1 MKKTRIIN
9 NRPMVFAALGLML
22 GIFISF
28 FAIQNKILFWIV
40 LGVVLSIS
48 GFLFFKKNFIIAVI
62 LLFFAAGYLGHY
74 VQYNSSYQSYNPDEG
89 YFITAKVAKLNR
101 GEKYDNLTLKI
112 LKIDGFKAK
121 GQAHLRVYGENNF
134 EIFDTVEFYGKIEN
148 KKIEFSDHASR
159 ASYGNGVFY
168 NMEMIGVLDVDKNLT
183 FSEKIRKRMTLP
195 MDEYMKEPNKAF
207 AHSLLFGDV
216 SWVSPQE
223 LEAIRVSGLSH
234 IFAVSGLHIGFVV
247 AIFAF
252 LMKKIRIHRMLSMA
266 IMAGILFMYCLI
278 TAFPPSAVRA
288 AIMAVSYLLAQAV
301 YKKSDGLSSLAFAS
315 VVMLL
320 ISPRTLFS
328 LSFIMSLAAVFGIFL
343 FFKPIYNFFMQ
354 KSKNK
359 FRKYVSASCALSLS
373 ANIFL
378 LPLCLNVFGVMSLYF
393 LPANLI
399 VLPIVTVGY
408 ILLFVAGVLSLVWQ
422 GMGFLFLMPDIVL
435 DIIRFL
441 VNILSRLPYA
451 SLPSSGMGIFTA
463 VYVIAMILISRYVLL
478 DKQQKITAFSAI
490 LFVGII
496 LLIIF

>member
-1 MKKTRIIN
+1 
-9 NRPMVFAALGLML
+9 
-22 GIFISF
+22 
-28 FAIQNKILFWIV
+28 
-40 LGVVLSIS
+40 
-48 GFLFFKKNFIIAVI
+48 
-62 LLFFAAGYLGHY
+62 
-74 VQYNSSYQSYNPDEG
+74 
-89 YFITAKVAKLNR
+89 
-101 GEKYDNLTLKI
+101 
-112 LKIDGFKAK
+112 
-121 GQAHLRVYGENNF
+121 
-134 EIFDTVEFYGKIEN
+134 
-148 KKIEFSDHASR
+148 
-159 ASYGNGVFY
+159 
-168 NMEMIGVLDVDKNLT
+168 
-183 FSEKIRKRMTLP
+183 
-195 MDEYMKEPNKAF
+195 
-207 AHSLLFGDV
+207 
-216 SWVSPQE
+216 
-223 LEAIRVSGLSH
+223 
-234 IFAVSGLHIGFVV
+234 
-247 AIFAF
+247 
-252 LMKKIRIHRMLSMA
+252 
-266 IMAGILFMYCLI
+266 LI